1 MSPSKRNLI
10 GYTKAA
16 AALREHADAGK
27 AAISRGFFKDT
38 GDDVFLGVRTPQIR
52 RLAREFHALP
62 LADIRKLMHSIIHE
76 ERSLAHDILRL
87 RFEKGGKGNDQQQ
100 KQIFDFYIR
109 NRAAIRTW
117 DGVDDSAPYIVGRY
131 LLKRDKKLLYDLA
144 KSPRLWDRRIAMVAT
159 WWFIRNGQ
167 CEDTLKLAAL
177 LLGDKEDLI
186 HKATGWMLR
195 EAGKCDVRVLRR
207 FLKSNYRNMPRTMLR
222 YAIERFPASERTR
235 FLQK

>member
-62 LADIRKLMHSIIHE
+62 LTDIRKLMHSIIHE

-87 RFEKGGKGNDQQQ
+87 RFEKGNDQQQ

-109 NRAAIRTW
+109 NRSAIRTW

-131 LLKRDKKLLYDLA
+131 LLARDKKLLYELA
-144 KSPRLWDRRIAMVAT
+144 RSPRLWDRRIAMVA
-159 WWFIRNGQ
+159 
-167 CEDTLKLAAL
+167 
-177 LLGDKEDLI
+177 
-186 HKATGWMLR
+186 
-195 EAGKCDVRVLRR
+195 
-207 FLKSNYRNMPRTMLR
+207 
-222 YAIERFPASERTR
+222 
-235 FLQK
+235 